1 MRLRVHRGVES
12 AACRQSGLGGIIY
25 AWERSDSMNAHAK
38 EQLVEL
44 LLSTPSILDELRF
57 DLDSVHTIFVEAVN
71 DAIAEQELL
80 AEMISY
86 RENVTG
92 IHNTL
97 LIS

>member
-1 MRLRVHRGVES
+1 
-12 AACRQSGLGGIIY
+12 
-25 AWERSDSMNAHAK
+25 MNAHAK

-97 LIS
+97 FIS